1 MTEEMALTVI
11 DSALNKSRRYLI
23 PERITQ
29 RTLQAAAET
38 LPERY
43 RRTIEKADP
52 LSQSGLE
59 TLVRL
64 RLRSRGIRV
73 TTQKHHPG
81 VGHVDLL
88 VGDRLV
94 IEVDGRET
102 HDTDDGFATDRVRD
116 LRLFSDDVRCL
127 RLTYAQVMHDWPTVE
142 PIILSKIRRRDHRWG
157 RGINGP
163 QREWARRPLGYT

>member
-1 MTEEMALTVI
+1 MALTVI
-11 DSALNKSRRYLI
+11 DSALNKSRRNLI

-29 RTLQAAAET
+29 RTLQAVAEK
-38 LPERY
+38 LPDRY
-43 RRTIEKADP
+43 RRAIAQADP

-64 RLRSRGIRV
+64 RLRSRGIGV
-73 TTQKHHPG
+73 TSQKHHAG

-102 HDTDDGFATDRVRD
+102 HDTEEGFATDRHRD
-116 LRLFSDDVRCL
+116 LILFRDDMRNL
-127 RLTYAQVMHDWPTVE
+127 RLTYAQVMHDWQTVE
-142 PIILSKIRRRDHRWG
+142 PIILNKIRRRDHRWG
-157 RGINGP
+157 RGMAPAG
-163 QREWARRPLGYT
+163 REWRRRPVGYT